1 MTFDTEPPIKRPSV
15 LHQLRQLLPTDRP
28 VTDTE
33 ARAIAERQAYRLLNL
48 LGITRPC
55 VDVSRIAELPRIE
68 VRVAAPLPVS
78 GLTYWHKNRWLI
90 TVKTTDAPTRRRFTL
105 AHEFKH
111 VIDHPVIDTLYPDA
125 ATSDQTAR
133 RIEAVCDHFAAC
145 LLMPGLWVKKAW
157 LSGTHDI
164 DALAKLFNVSPAA
177 MRIRINI
184 LGLHDQAGSHP
195 DDIRQYFRL
204 PELAY
209 ARCATTTS
217 VV

>member
-1 MTFDTEPPIKRPSV
+1 MTFDTETPAKRPSV

-48 LGITRPC
+48 LGVTRPS
-55 VDVSRIAELPRIE
+55 VDVGKIAELPRIE
-68 VRVAAPLPVS
+68 VRVASKLPVS

-133 RIEAVCDHFAAC
+133 RIEAICDHFAAC
-145 LLMPGLWVKKAW
+145 LLMPGLWVKRAW
-157 LSGTHDI
+157 LAGTRDI
-164 DALAKLFNVSPAA
+164 DALSRLFNVSPAA

-184 LGLHDQAGSHP
+184 LGLYDKAGSHTG
-195 DDIRQYFRL
+195 DVRHYFR
-204 PELAY
+204 PPAMAY

-217 VV
+217 AI